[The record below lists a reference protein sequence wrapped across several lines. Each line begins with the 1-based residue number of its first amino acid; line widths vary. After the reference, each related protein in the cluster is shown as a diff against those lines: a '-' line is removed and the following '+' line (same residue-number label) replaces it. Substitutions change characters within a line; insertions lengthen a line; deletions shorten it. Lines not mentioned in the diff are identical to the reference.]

1 MTDSPELRRNAGVP
15 PGLGAPWIAAL
26 IACGFVCYVGA
37 INSFFLADDFDCIRS
52 VVEGGPFGLWSTRGC
67 AFFRPLASLSFFLD
81 HAVWGLRP
89 IGYHLTNLVL
99 HLISAVLVAQI
110 VLVLAR
116 LSARLEKNAREI
128 AFFSGLFFAVLA
140 THSEPVIWISGR
152 TDLLACLFSLASLLV
167 YLSARLS
174 GRLKRLPLS
183 LAFLLLALLSK
194 EMAIALPFIIV
205 ALELFFYVGSKRKN
219 LHALWSGALPYVAL
233 VILYPLVRYLAI
245 GKLIGGYGRHIHT
258 HIDLEVVGKLLFYF
272 PARTL
277 VPALG
282 TVQVGG
288 VTVPLSGVVF
298 AAAVAVV
305 LLISS
310 ISRER
315 RLPRLVY
322 LMVGICLLS
331 IVPVMNLS
339 VTAGTLEGTRFL
351 YFPSV
356 FLVVTLVLALASVLR
371 KREFVVVCLVLAAVH
386 GGLVVRSTRL
396 WRRAG
401 DVSRSV
407 VQDIVDS
414 PAADRLWILN
424 VPDDIR
430 GAFVFRNGGD
440 SARSLFC
447 GEGGPAD
454 VVPLLR
460 HVIPLDGGT
469 ASAAREGSREYS
481 LQVSDCGALPVA
493 SWRVTPEFVEEN
505 FEVLEKD
512 ACVARFVFRESVIGD
527 GDRVAFYSGGR
538 LHYPDSPKDP
548 GPRDAPAVSR

>member
-1 MTDSPELRRNAGVP
+1 MGSAELRRNAGAP

-26 IACGFVCYVGA
+26 IACGFVCYLGA
-37 INSFFLADDFDCIRS
+37 INSFFLADDFDSIRS
-52 VVEGGPFGLWSTRGC
+52 VVQGGPFGLWSTRGC
-67 AFFRPLASLSFFLD
+67 AFFRPVASLSFFLD

-99 HLISAVLVAQI
+99 HLVSVVLVARI
-110 VLVLAR
+110 ALMLAR
-116 LSARLEKNAREI
+116 LSPMLERNAREV

-140 THSEPVIWISGR
+140 THSEPVVWISGR

-174 GRLKRLPLS
+174 GKLKRLPLS

-194 EMAIALPFIIV
+194 EAAIALPLIIV
-205 ALELFFYVGSKRKN
+205 VLELFFYARSKRKD
-219 LHALWSGALPYVAL
+219 LRTLRSGALPYVAL
-233 VILYPLVRYLAI
+233 LILYPLVRYLAL
-245 GKLIGGYGRHIHT
+245 GKLIGGYGRRIHT
-258 HIDLEVVGKLLFYF
+258 YIDLEVVGKLLFYF
-272 PARTL
+272 PARAL

-282 TVQVGG
+282 TVSVGG
-288 VTVPLSGVVF
+288 VIVPLSGAVF
-298 AAAVAVV
+298 AAAVVV
-305 LLISS
+305 ILLISRV
-310 ISRER
+310 SRER
-315 RLPRLVY
+315 HLPRLVY
-322 LMVGICLLS
+322 LMVGICFLS

-339 VTAGTLEGTRFL
+339 VTAGTSEGTRFL

-371 KREFVVVCLVLAAVH
+371 KREFVVVCLILAAAH
-386 GGLVVRSTRL
+386 GGLLVRSTRL

-407 VQDIVDS
+407 VQDIIDA

-430 GAFVFRNGGD
+430 GVYVFRNGVG

-447 GEGGPAD
+447 DEDGPAD
-454 VVPLLR
+454 VVPLRR

-469 ASAAREGSREYS
+469 ASAAREGHREYR
-481 LQVSDCGALPVA
+481 LRVSDCRALPIA
-493 SWRVTPEFVEEN
+493 SPRVTPAFVEEN
-505 FEVLEKD
+505 FEVFEED

-527 GDRVAFYSGGR
+527 RDRVAFYSGGR
-538 LHYPDSPKDP
+538 LHYLDSPKDP
-548 GPRDAPAVSR
+548 GPQDAPVATR